1 MHPVLI
7 DTDIA
12 IDYLKG
18 VQYAKE
24 LIDLLWDSDMAYFSV
39 LSVYELWAGMRE
51 NEKEDTSNFIKAC
64 IIENITSEIAVKG
77 GELYK
82 HYRAKGITLTSIDCL
97 VAATA
102 IINGHKIAT
111 RNTAH
116 YPEKGLLLKF
126 KA

>member
-7 DTDIA
+7 DTDVA
-12 IDYLKG
+12 IDYLRG

-24 LIDLLWDSDMAYFSV
+24 LIEPLWDSDTAYFSV

-51 NEKEDTSNFIKAC
+51 NEKSDTSNFIRAC
-64 IIENITSEIAVKG
+64 NIENITPEIAVKG
-77 GELYK
+77 GDLYK
-82 HYRAKGITLTSIDCL
+82 HYRTKGITLTSIDCL
-97 VAATA
+97 IAATA
-102 IINGHKIAT
+102 IIRGRKIAT

-126 KA
+126 RA